1 MESEKILQNEN
12 EMIHENDVNT
22 NVNQNKFEKK
32 DNKNDLN
39 DEGFEFIVF
48 GTGLSESIIGASLA
62 LHGKK
67 CLFFDIAD
75 KYGGTITN
83 FNLD

>member
-1 MESEKILQNEN
+1 MNKNEFEKI
-12 EMIHENDVNT
+12 
-22 NVNQNKFEKK
+22 KEKK

-75 KYGGTITN
+75 KYGGTVTN

>member
-1 MESEKILQNEN
+1 M
-12 EMIHENDVNT
+12 
-22 NVNQNKFEKK
+22 

-39 DEGFEFIVF
+39 DEAFDFIVF
-48 GTGLSESIIGASLA
+48 GTGLSESIIGSSLA

-67 CLFFDIAD
+67 CLYFDIAD
-75 KYGGTITN
+75 KYGATITN